1 MSGDENDF
9 LTGMMA
15 QSASVASTHE
25 VESDSES
32 DVPETGEV
40 QATEAVVDTPAVE
53 PVEAPPAPPEEKTV
67 PLAVLMAQ
75 KDDFKK
81 KLAERERELEELRN
95 KAKQEPQRVN
105 FYDNPEAH
113 LDQRFQEIEARA
125 TARTYAALEAA
136 EKETHTDFDEVAA
149 EVIEAAK
156 VHPTLVQT
164 IMQAA
169 NPAREMYR
177 QGMKIR
183 QFREMQDP
191 EAYAAKIEQ
200 QVREKLIAEFGG
212 RAAQAQREAEARA
225 AKAEAIPPDLS
236 NRGNAAPKGRP
247 TVTDPV
253 KTLFPRH

>member
-1 MSGDENDF
+1 MSDEKNDF
-9 LTGMMA
+9 LTEILA
-15 QSASVASTHE
+15 QAPAV
-25 VESDSES
+25 VESAESES
-32 DVPETGEV
+32 DTPEAPAPETVE
-40 QATEAVVDTPAVE
+40 TPAPETPE
-53 PVEAPPAPPEEKTV
+53 PVVVAPTAPPAEEKTV
-67 PLAVLMAQ
+67 PLAAL
-75 KDDFKK
+75 KS
-81 KLAERERELEELRN
+81 EREKRQELERKLKELET
-95 KAKQEPQRVN
+95 KPAPERVN

-136 EKETHTDFDEVAA
+136 EKETHADFDEVAA

-156 VHPTLVQT
+156 LHPTLVQT

-191 EAYAAKIEQ
+191 EAYKASLRDQIK
-200 QVREKLIAEFGG
+200 AELLAELGG

-236 NRGNAAPKGRP
+236 NRGNAAPKGKP

>member
-1 MSGDENDF
+1 MSGEKDDF

-15 QSASVASTHE
+15 QSPAV
-25 VESDSES
+25 VETVENEADDTPEPA
-32 DVPETGEV
+32 PETVE
-40 QATEAVVDTPAVE
+40 TPAPETPE
-53 PVEAPPAPPEEKTV
+53 PVAVAPTAPPVEEKTV
-67 PLAVLMAQ
+67 PLAAL
-75 KDDFKK
+75 KS
-81 KLAERERELEELRN
+81 EREKRQELEKRLKELET
-95 KAKQEPQRVN
+95 KPAPERVN

-136 EKETHTDFDEVAA
+136 EKETHADFDEVAA

-156 VHPTLVQT
+156 LHPTLVQT

-200 QVREKLIAEFGG
+200 QVREKLLAEFGG

-236 NRGNAAPKGRP
+236 NRGNAAPKGKP

>member
-15 QSASVASTHE
+15 QSAPAP
-25 VESDSES
+25 VESENES
-32 DVPETGEV
+32 DDEPVTPVPETVE
-40 QATEAVVDTPAVE
+40 TPAPETPE
-53 PVEAPPAPPEEKTV
+53 PVAVAPTAPPVEEKTV
-67 PLAVLMAQ
+67 PLAAL
-75 KDDFKK
+75 KS
-81 KLAERERELEELRN
+81 EREKRQELEKRLKELET
-95 KAKQEPQRVN
+95 KPAPERVN

-125 TARTYAALEAA
+125 NARTYAALEAA
-136 EKETHTDFDEVAA
+136 EKETHADFDEVAA

-156 VHPTLVQT
+156 QHPTLVQT

-191 EAYAAKIEQ
+191 DAYKAKLAAEIREQ
-200 QVREKLIAEFGG
+200 VIAELGG
-212 RAAQAQREAEARA
+212 RAAQAQREADARA
-225 AKAEAIPPDLS
+225 AKASAIPPDIS
-236 NRGNAAPKGRP
+236 SRGSAAPKGSP
-247 TVTDPV
+247 TITNPV
-253 KTLFPRH
+253 NALFPKPGS